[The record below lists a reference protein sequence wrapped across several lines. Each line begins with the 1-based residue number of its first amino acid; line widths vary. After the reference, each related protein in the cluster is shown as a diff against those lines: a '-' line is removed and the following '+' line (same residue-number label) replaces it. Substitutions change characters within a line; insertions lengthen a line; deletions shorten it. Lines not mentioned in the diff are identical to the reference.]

1 MSAVCQALGV
11 ARSNVHVKVTRDTS
25 WRDGRRGRT
34 ASDDTA
40 LVAEIR
46 EHIADLASYG
56 YRRATA
62 LVNTSRKRTGLP
74 PVNHKR
80 CYRVMAQHQ
89 LLLPKAPRRVHSRRH
104 DGRVAVDHSDTRWC
118 SDGFEIA
125 CQSGEVVTA
134 AFTKDCCDREIVARR
149 AWPGRGLPGEPVREM
164 LIEAVEARFGSVD
177 AVPSDHTLEFL
188 SDNGGAYI
196 AHDTKEIAKS
206 LGLKPVTTPG
216 GLQLFQLSTLSTL
229 IERMLA
235 DPRRIMAVRLNMH
248 LGQTVRFV
256 DWRDGS
262 LREGQVLVMKDTQVT
277 LKDLTE
283 RREWKL
289 PYAAIEPPAPNA
301 TARAR
306 AASEAPPTMPPKPT
320 RNDFRCGEKVAFE
333 DKYLQTVV
341 GTIVRI
347 NDRTASIDPGDG
359 TKRRVG
365 FSLLRHVLDV

>member
-11 ARSNVHVKVTRDTS
+11 ARSNVHVKATRDTS

-46 EHIADLASYG
+46 EHIADLTSYG

-80 CYRVMAQHQ
+80 GYRVMAQHQ

-134 AFTKDCCDREIVARR
+134 TFTKDCCDREIVAWR

-206 LGLKPVTTPG
+206 LGLKPVTTPVCSPQSNG
-216 GLQLFQLSTLSTL
+216 MAESFVNTFKRDYVPRMDTRDAATVLAQL
-229 IERMLA
+229 
-235 DPRRIMAVRLNMH
+235 
-248 LGQTVRFV
+248 
-256 DWRDGS
+256 
-262 LREGQVLVMKDTQVT
+262 
-277 LKDLTE
+277 
-283 RREWKL
+283 
-289 PYAAIEPPAPNA
+289 PA
-301 TARAR
+301 
-306 AASEAPPTMPPKPT
+306 
-320 RNDFRCGEKVAFE
+320 AFE
-333 DKYLQTVV
+333 HFNEVHPHSSLKMMSPREFRKHQRNLAEQTMRLAQQLETPQALHC
-341 GTIVRI
+341 G
-347 NDRTASIDPGDG
+347 
-359 TKRRVG
+359 
-365 FSLLRHVLDV
+365 